1 MKLVVIFCSLAVGL
15 TLARAPIEEW
25 RFLDNVMPQRSI
37 EDSSFRQGREYKF
50 FYNGQLTTGIPG
62 SSQQHSGSRIQSLVT
77 LAFTTGNTVLMRMEQ
92 VRMGKMNR
100 QVPHPQKIMP
110 FDSFEETP
118 LDSKMKELLET
129 TVKFTYTGGLV
140 RDVYFDG
147 KEQPWS
153 ANIKRGILNL
163 VQVNLQ
169 QQKKLDTAEDQ
180 RLLNQVSTSEDN
192 DDSTFYR
199 VMEQTLEGECETLY
213 TVTRQPHPRYSSG
226 PVLNITKSINFERCQ
241 KRPHIKYNFRF
252 AHSCPTC
259 ESKYNDDEKFLKSST
274 VAKYNIS
281 GTKDNFLIESVRI
294 ESQHVFVPFNEESNT
309 VVSYINQTLV
319 LIKTG
324 PSQGQIQEPRD
335 PIESDSDMIYTLD
348 WEVERE
354 KMQMEGRTESSL
366 KKLPF
371 KFENKVEMAKDQI
384 KKVVERIG
392 ESVQEGSPR
401 AFSRLIAVLRM
412 CNKQELERITE
423 QFLHRESQQQG
434 QWNEEDFKQA
444 KDILPQALA
453 VCGTKD
459 CVSQL
464 LKHVRQNDIHPVK
477 SALAI
482 KSLINIRTPSKEI
495 IQELTQFAQQSSEL
509 MERSRMLKQTVWL
522 TIGSL
527 MNALCSPNE
536 DVLAREYNENTER
549 FCPRSLK
556 QQYVDLLFRKGQES
570 NRWDD
575 NVLFMKTISNAGLD
589 MSIFEL
595 EKIISNRDKHHPSY
609 LRQEAILALRQLRD
623 IMPKK
628 IQKIL
633 MPIVSNKRENPT
645 VRIIATHMLLQSM
658 PSRPILDQLAKLTHH
673 DPSLQLIS
681 FLHSYMESIANSTN
695 PCEQKLATDMRLSLR
710 HAKNVDTGMAHS
722 KRVKLSVHSK
732 KHSVGVGLDMFS
744 VFSNTSYIPRRLAA
758 QLNANFLGFWHKSL
772 AQLTVAGEG
781 LENLLEKVFTEDGYL
796 YEADTDSFLRRH
808 TREQTEYR
816 TELKSL
822 FESLKIKNRQ
832 QPEEYNKEPKA
843 WISLKVKDEEI
854 AILPF
859 HKENIQRILGENNQN
874 VREWETKL
882 RQGLPLNA
890 HGATVLHE
898 MMYKIPTTLGMP
910 LLVNVRIP
918 AVFKLSG
925 KIQANYDSLSKINIQ
940 ASLKPSMVITMVTDV
955 ECLTPV
961 GDTGVKVIAR
971 AEVFTPIDARIETN
985 FQNNDVDDI
994 KVIIRTPTTKR
1005 DLLVLE
1011 TRPVTYTRQWP
1022 NTISQWAEPEEKTV
1036 MGEELNRAID
1046 YQRCGGE
1053 KALGVEFCVRGHV
1066 HRTQPKRIVGTP
1078 FAPLSGPNKIVVTCQ
1093 PGQDAPEE
1101 ITFKVNADMWKS
1113 MSESLKPSFRSREFS
1128 RESRSN
1134 ERRSTEDSNERSG
1147 ESEYKNYMGKNARQ
1161 NSLKFQVEARN
1172 RRLSVEIDHHY
1183 DAAQQFSKLN
1193 CKINRSPLPGYPEQW
1208 TGCLKTEILFPKKP
1222 YKLTEVDDKEVVGNA
1237 EFSWGRS
1244 CESENKVSLKVKGEQ
1259 SKEQIERYSQD
1270 PEYQM
1275 YENCQDRSLCS
1286 PVSQHEYLKE
1296 ISQLLKYTVDI
1307 EYKNVPVAAKNIT
1320 NKLFLILKNY
1330 YFWQTDIAQIMVR
1343 NPEDKIKAI
1352 LRIDPMTLQRINIT
1366 VKTPSENTT
1375 FKDLPLPMR
1384 LTGYNS
1390 KNSWNWNSQ
1399 FTDVCHVSSNKIKTF
1414 DDVEYKVPMT
1424 TCYAV
1429 LAKDCSPEPAFA
1441 VLMKKSRENSEQKEV
1456 KIVTP
1461 EHRIVLRSESE
1472 DRVTV
1477 EVNGERVNPEDNK
1490 EFVKHNHVVCRVEK
1504 EGPYVKIVLPES
1516 GVKVYFDGFACNVK
1530 LSKMYQNQQCGLCGH
1545 YDEEYSD
1552 EFRTADFKSTDDV
1565 REFYKSY
1572 IVKDDQCSL
1581 PADNQICQ
1589 DEDCEYEPAWESND
1603 RIESSGERLTSEKP
1617 SFRTK
1622 VVELN
1627 DQLCFSSVPLPQCP
1641 QHSYAERYG
1650 NEKNVNF
1657 VCFDRDDHKAEQYER
1672 QVRSDGQVLELKSRT
1687 PTFSRVEKLVESCSS
1702 YY

>member
-1 MKLVVIFCSLAVGL
+1 MKFAIIFFALAVSY

-37 EDSSFRQGREYKF
+37 EDATFRQGREYKF

-62 SSQQHSGSRIQSLVT
+62 SSKQHSGNRIQALVT
-77 LAFTTGNTVLMRMEQ
+77 LAFTSSNNVLMRMEQ

-110 FDSFEETP
+110 FDSFE
-118 LDSKMKELLET
+118 DVQMDARMKELLET
-129 TVKFTYTGGLV
+129 PVKFTYTGGLV

-163 VQVNLQ
+163 IQVNLQ

-213 TVTRQPHPRYSSG
+213 TVTRQPHPKYTSG
-226 PVLNITKSINFERCQ
+226 PVLNVTKSINFERCQ

-281 GTKDNFLIESVRI
+281 GTKDSFLIESVRI
-294 ESQHVFVPFNEESNT
+294 ESQHVFVPFNEESNV

-324 PSQGQIQEPRD
+324 PHQGQIQEPRD
-335 PIESDSDMIYTLD
+335 QIESDSDMIYTLD
-348 WEVERE
+348 WDVERE
-354 KMQMEGRTESSL
+354 KMQMEGRTEGRF
-366 KKLPF
+366 KKLPSS
-371 KFENKVEMAKDQI
+371 EINKVEMAHDQLQ
-384 KKVVERIG
+384 KVVRKIG
-392 ESVQEGSPR
+392 ESVQEGAPR
-401 AFSRLIAVLRM
+401 AFSRLIAVMRM

-423 QFLHRESQQQG
+423 QFIRRDGQQQQWSNEESQ
-434 QWNEEDFKQA
+434 KA

-464 LKHVRQNDIHPVK
+464 LKHIRQNDIHHVK
-477 SALAI
+477 GALAI

-495 IQELTQFAQQSSEL
+495 IQELIEFGQQSEL
-509 MERSRMLKQTVWL
+509 MERSRVLKQSTWL

-536 DVLAREYNENTER
+536 DVLAREYNENNEK

-556 QQYVDLLFRKGQES
+556 QSYVELLFRKGHES

-575 NVLFMKTISNAGLD
+575 NVLFMKTVSNAGLD
-589 MSIFEL
+589 LSVFEL
-595 EKIISNRDKHHPSY
+595 EKIISNRDKYYPSY

-633 MPIVSNKRENPT
+633 MPIVLNKRENPT
-645 VRIIATHMLLQSM
+645 VRIIATHMLLQSL

-673 DPSLQLIS
+673 DSSLQLIS
-681 FLHSYMESIANSTN
+681 FLRSYMDSIANSTN
-695 PCEQKLATDMRLSLR
+695 PCEQRLATDMRLSLR
-710 HAKNVDTGMAHS
+710 HAKVVDTGLGHS
-722 KRVKLSVHSK
+722 KRVKLPFHSK
-732 KHSVGVGLDMFS
+732 KHSIGLDVNMFS
-744 VFSNTSYIPRRLAA
+744 IFSNTSYIPRRLAA

-781 LENLLEKVFTEDGYL
+781 LETLLEKLFTDDGYL
-796 YEADTDSFLRRH
+796 YETESDSFLRRH
-808 TREQTEYR
+808 SREQNEFR
-816 TELKSL
+816 GELKNI
-822 FESLKIKNRQ
+822 FDTLKIKNRQ

-843 WISLKVKDEEI
+843 WISLKVKDQEI
-854 AILPF
+854 ALLPF
-859 HKENIQRILGENNQN
+859 HKETIRSLLGESSENI
-874 VREWETKL
+874 REWESKL
-882 RQGLPLNA
+882 RQGIPLNL

-918 AVFKLSG
+918 AVVKLSG
-925 KIQANYDSLSKINIQ
+925 KIQATYDSLSKINIQ
-940 ASLKPSMVITMVTDV
+940 ANLKPSMVVTMVTEV
-955 ECLTPV
+955 ECLTPT
-961 GDTGVKVIAR
+961 GDNGVKVIAR
-971 AEVFTPIDARIETN
+971 AEVFTPIDARIETD
-985 FQNNDVDDI
+985 FKNNDVEDI
-994 KVIIRTPTTKR
+994 KITVRAPTTRR
-1005 DLLVLE
+1005 DLLVIE

-1022 NTISQWAEPEEKTV
+1022 KTVNTWEEPEEKTI
-1036 MGEELNRAID
+1036 MGEELNRAIT

-1053 KALGVEFCVRGHV
+1053 KALGIEFCVRGHV
-1066 HRTQPKRIVGTP
+1066 HRTPAKSVVGTP
-1078 FAPLSGPNKIVVTCQ
+1078 FAPMSGPNKIVITCQ

-1101 ITFKVNADMWKS
+1101 ITFKVNADMWQS
-1113 MSESLKPSFRSREFS
+1113 MTESLKPSFRSSEFS
-1128 RESRSN
+1128 RESHSN
-1134 ERRSTEDSNERSG
+1134 ERRSVEDSNERSG
-1147 ESEYKNYMGKNARQ
+1147 ESEYKNYIVKNGKRNTVK
-1161 NSLKFQVEARN
+1161 LTMEARN
-1172 RRLSVEIDHHY
+1172 RRVTVELAHHY
-1183 DAAQQFSKLN
+1183 DPQEQYSKFN
-1193 CKINRSPLPGYPEQW
+1193 CKIVRSPLPGHPEQW
-1208 TGCLKTEILFPKKP
+1208 TGCLKTEIMFPKKP
-1222 YKLTEVDDKEVVGNA
+1222 YKLTEVDDKEIVGNA

-1244 CESENKVSLKVKGEQ
+1244 CESENRITLKVKGEQ
-1259 SKEQIERYSQD
+1259 SKEQIELYSRD
-1270 PEYQM
+1270 PEYKM
-1275 YENCQDRSLCS
+1275 YENCEDRSLCS

-1296 ISQLLKYTVDI
+1296 ISQLLKYTVDV

-1343 NPEDKIKAI
+1343 NPEEKIKAI
-1352 LRIDPMTLQRINIT
+1352 IRIDPMSLQRINIT
-1366 VKTPSENTT
+1366 VKTPTENTT
-1375 FKDLPLPMR
+1375 FKDLPLPMK
-1384 LTGYNS
+1384 LSGFNV
-1390 KNSWNWNSQ
+1390 KNSWSWNNQ
-1399 FTDVCHVSSNKIKTF
+1399 FTDTCHVSSHKISTF

-1429 LAKDCSPEPAFA
+1429 LAKDCSPEPSFA
-1441 VLMKKSRENSEQKEV
+1441 VLMKKLSENTEQKEV
-1456 KIVTP
+1456 KIVTQ
-1461 EHRIVLRSESE
+1461 EHRIILRSDSN
-1472 DRVTV
+1472 DRVSV
-1477 EVNGERVNPEDNK
+1477 EVNGERVNPEESK
-1490 EFVKHNHVVCRVEK
+1490 EYSKHGHVVCRVEK
-1504 EGPYVKIVLPES
+1504 EGPYVEIILPES
-1516 GVKVYFDGFACNVK
+1516 GVKVYFDGYACNVK

-1552 EFRTADFKSTDDV
+1552 EFRTADFRRTDDV

-1572 IVKDDQCSL
+1572 VMQDQQCSL
-1581 PADNQICQ
+1581 PTDDKICN
-1589 DEDCEYEPAWESND
+1589 DEDCDYEPAWESND
-1603 RIESSGERLTSEKP
+1603 NIESEDEMLSSEKP
-1617 SFRTK
+1617 TYRTK
-1622 VVELN
+1622 IVELN

-1641 QHSYAERYG
+1641 PHSYAERYG
-1650 NEKNVNF
+1650 NEKNVNY
-1657 VCFDRDDHKAEQYER
+1657 VCFDRDEHRAEQYER
-1672 QVRSDGQVLELKSRT
+1672 QVRSEGQVLELKSLT
-1687 PTFSRVEKLVESCSS
+1687 PTFNRIEKLVEKCSS
-1702 YY
+1702 Y